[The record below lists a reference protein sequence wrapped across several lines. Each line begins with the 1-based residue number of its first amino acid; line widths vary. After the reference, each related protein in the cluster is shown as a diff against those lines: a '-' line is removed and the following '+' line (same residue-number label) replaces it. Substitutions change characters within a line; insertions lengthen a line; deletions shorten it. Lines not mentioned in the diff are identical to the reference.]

1 MVFTLFSRVISQ
13 VSIKQKIVVTT
24 TIKAE
29 YITLILV
36 VKEALQLKQLFKEI
50 LIPIGLINL
59 KIDAQRAL
67 NLAINTRFSQ
77 KTKHIN
83 IRYYF
88 IRDYINT
95 INIKLKYIPTIE
107 IIANILTK
115 PLARPTYKLLRLSL
129 VLLASL
135 TSNLDYKEEVY

>member
-13 VSIKQKIVVTT
+13 ASIKQKIVVTT

-29 YITLILV
+29 YITLTLV
-36 VKEALQLKQLFKEI
+36 VKEALQLKQLFEEI

-59 KIDAQRAL
+59 KIDAQGAL

-77 KTKHIN
+77 KTKYIN

-88 IRDYINT
+88 IKDHSNT
-95 INIKLKYIPTIE
+95 MNIKLKYIPTIE
-107 IIANILTK
+107 IIADILTK
-115 PLARPTYKLLRLSL
+115 
-129 VLLASL
+129 LLAKPAFELLYSKLSIISL
-135 TSNLDYKEEVY
+135 TNVES